1 MFKQKELFMS
11 SPIQENELLE
21 TGIHEKIEQLLEYV
35 KSSAGKEEIHIV
47 EKEIFQQIKQIG
59 RASLQLF
66 VEKSGTGYEANNPP
80 ISENGN
86 NLENKVCPASPYFS
100 IYGKLNIKRT
110 GYYDKA
116 KQRYYYPIDNQL
128 NLPKSTY
135 SYLLTDWLLSRSTET
150 DYRESVNLF
159 IDIFDIDLSQAVP
172 QRLCEDIS
180 PSVQPYYDQ
189 ADAPDMESEGS
200 HLVLSADGK
209 GVPIQKKE
217 QQGDM
222 HKPETP
228 KARLTKGE
236 KPGIKKEA
244 TVTAN
249 YSFNPAS
256 RSSEEIVNALL
267 REYKDTDNDQ
277 QNQGEQ
283 KIPRI
288 ALNKHYRASL
298 AGKDHAIGNAIEQLI
313 KRDPDGNKP
322 IIVLIDGAPSLEKSI
337 ERMVKTYHIKNRVD
351 ATILDIIHACEYVW
365 EAGTAI
371 HGEKSPKR
379 RQWVREK
386 LLDLLDGKIGY
397 VIGAL
402 KQIKKKREL
411 NESKLET
418 LDKVIRYFTNHKH
431 MMKYDDY
438 LAKGYPIGTG
448 VVESACGSL
457 VKNRMERNG
466 MRWGMTGAQAMLD
479 LRAVKKNT
487 DWKSFMEI
495 YINEQKNILYSDDY
509 KRKMVA

>member
-1 MFKQKELFMS
+1 MFTQKELIMS
-11 SPIQENELLE
+11 TSIHENELFE
-21 TGIHEKIEQLLEYV
+21 TDIHKKVEQLLDYV

-47 EKEIFQQIKQIG
+47 EKEIFQQIKRIG

-66 VEKSGTGYEANNPP
+66 IEKSGTGYEANNPP
-80 ISENGN
+80 ISKNGS
-86 NLENKVCPASPYFS
+86 NLENKVEPASPYFS
-100 IYGKLNIKRT
+100 IFGKLYIKRT

-116 KQRYYYPIDNQL
+116 KQRYYFPIDKQL
-128 NLPKSTY
+128 NFPPSTY
-135 SYLLTDWLLSRSTET
+135 SYFLTDLLLSRSTET

-159 IDIFDIDLSQAVP
+159 TEIFDVDLSQAVP
-172 QRLCEDIS
+172 QRLCEDVS
-180 PSVQPYYDQ
+180 PSVKPYYDQ
-189 ADAPDMESEGS
+189 ADAPNLESEGS

-209 GVPIQKKE
+209 GVPIRKSE
-217 QQGDM
+217 QQGDA
-222 HKPETP
+222 HTSETP
-228 KARLTKGE
+228 KARRAKGE

-249 YSFNPAS
+249 YSFNPAL
-256 RSSEEIVNALL
+256 RSSEEIVSALL
-267 REYKDTDNDQ
+267 REYKDADDDQ
-277 QNQGEQ
+277 QNQETNE
-283 KIPRI
+283 IPRV

-337 ERMVKTYHIKNRVD
+337 DRMVKKYDLENHVD
-351 ATILDIIHACEYVW
+351 ATILDIIHACEYIW

-379 RQWVREK
+379 RQWVRAK
-386 LLDLLDGKIGY
+386 LLDLLDGKVGY

-402 KQIKKKREL
+402 KQIKKKRTL
-411 NESKLET
+411 SKSKLET
-418 LDKVIRYFTNHKH
+418 LNKVIRYFTNHKH
-431 MMKYDDY
+431 MMQYDVY

-466 MRWGMTGAQAMLD
+466 MRWSMTGAQAMLD
-479 LRAVKKNT
+479 IRAVKKNT
-487 DWKSFMEI
+487 DWKNFMEI
-495 YINEQKNILYSDDY
+495 YINEQKNKLYSDNY
-509 KRKMVA
+509 KRKNAA